1 MLGRII
7 NHNTPYLLQ
16 RKDGTFNDP
25 ETGKKLGFD
34 TRFMGKGEGAQV
46 HGWGIYL
53 SVADIRHY
61 GNFHKRSIRIKE
73 EIFDCEFIQYG
84 QIKTIP
90 LKVSRDEIRAY
101 KLALTAGNIA
111 SHFDLIDCNPD
122 DVKAYI
128 QARIIES
135 KAKIAEKES
144 QPPSPRL
151 ASEIT
156 NEKQRLED
164 YQYLLDRVIV
174 KGTRHHY
181 DVQIPDYDGVNYI
194 SEHGTVTAKQMD
206 MIYSALSKAN
216 ADALKARCKAYKGK
230 ATGRQVYV
238 ALWQILG
245 SDEKASK
252 LLNKAGFVGIH
263 YYGGRDGECY
273 VIFNEK
279 DAQIVSH
286 ELYGL
291 QGISNAQMQQR
302 ELEIVKTAREI
313 ISKYHGTESPL
324 PYKDLHDCYTELV
337 NYYNHQQ
344 TISPKDSVAISLQQ
358 YSTPC
363 PIAFLMGEYVKGNNS
378 QGYNRYYE
386 PTAGNGLL
394 TIALP
399 HTRTT
404 VNELDPVRY
413 NNLSTFEYD
422 CRFKRDAVDFL
433 PLENFSGVIMNPP
446 FGNLPKGKELKRGG
460 TIGGKDVSYTFG
472 RIDYAIVVKA
482 LEAMYPDGRAAI
494 IVGGKLSA
502 KVGDYSESYWKNG
515 KLYGQYRD
523 FIAYLHR
530 QYNIADIIYIDG
542 NLYRKQGTTFPI
554 VLILIDGRT
563 AWNGDLDHVWHRY
576 DPHTDSQ
583 ISTFDGLFA
592 RISKHFSPSISPL
605 FDNEIALAK
614 LNSDTSLQLTE
625 TDKASLRNT
634 GAYVSDDDFDYL
646 EKVVKEMKYYEQRI
660 VDFKI
665 SAQKAISI
673 LGRKEF
679 WSGVYRAAY
688 HGTAMR
694 GTKEPYVIFIMPGHS
709 FYGINDD
716 NTTDIIITF
725 KKKKDVR
732 RSLNSCQ
739 NEHGQILCAFDSRL
753 RYATAITR
761 KSNHLSG
768 TKIENF
774 DDLKKKIEEKISKWK
789 KAKTL
794 DVKDFMLFVALEL
807 RLRASEKN
815 NKKFSYYLTVYE
827 NKDGFTL
834 RISDHHLNA
843 RTAEKTGDK
852 YTTSITFSNDSPE
865 DWDYFKP
872 DQNVKAI
879 EYVYYED
886 KVTKDD
892 LISIAN
898 DIIGFVETGKFTPS
912 VKPNEI
918 NESPENL
925 SGNNEKKHPFK
936 IKDKGDGFSYFDESE
951 TLVDRFYT
959 YVKVKGFD
967 QHIPAF
973 DNYFWDED
981 GHLCFATRRKEDI
994 KECVDFFDMAED
1006 GYDKLEQ
1013 EIREYTLDYL
1023 SDSDKLQAT
1032 ASIVSNV
1039 INSLYR
1045 SGRYHLEYLDTYLAK
1060 MVLDAINIADK
1071 HFVSPY
1077 VKEYPDIAKK
1087 SQNVVAFYKT
1097 KDILLKRLSIPP
1109 KQKPGPK
1116 PNTNTLRKIQPENL
1130 LPSYDSLRPV
1140 MNCILHEDGFNVCSD
1155 GYFILKQKASYPSD
1169 AEGKIEIPK
1178 RFYKM
1183 FGVNQG
1189 PQYYEGTYPNYKGV
1203 IADTVKHNINAVRLD
1218 TQDLYKYVCGLFD
1231 FYEKQTGYKLRNSA
1245 IPFYSNGKLIFCL
1258 MSDHLKKWISAA
1270 YTIGANSILY
1280 SEKDRAIL
1288 MEDCA
1293 KPGELLICMPAIN
1306 EYIYERY
1313 KLNNGK
1319 FEIDNMDCLD
1329 VLYRAYDFGETYAK
1343 IPHSFAHLVRNEIA
1357 LLKQCRWRNC

>member
-151 ASEIT
+151 AYEIT

-279 DAQIVSH
+279 DAQIVRH

-363 PIAFLMGEYVKGNNS
+363 PIAFLMGEYIKGKRCSSNDN
-378 QGYNRYYE
+378 YYE
-386 PTAGNGLL
+386 PTAGNGML
-394 TIALP
+394 TISLP
-399 HTRTT
+399 HHHTF
-404 VNELDPVRY
+404 VNELDPVRHKNLTEFNY
-413 NNLSTFEYD
+413 NSIDNE
-422 CRFKRDAVDFL
+422 DALMYSAGNSFA
-433 PLENFSGVIMNPP
+433 GVIMNPP
-446 FGNLPKGKELKRGG
+446 FGNLHKGKEIKRGG

-472 RIDYAIVVKA
+472 RIDYAIVVHT
-482 LEAMYPDGRAAI
+482 LEQMHSDGRAAI

-576 DPHTDSQ
+576 NPQTDTQ
-583 ISTFDGLFA
+583 ITTFDGLFA

-614 LNSDTSLQLTE
+614 LYANRKPISIDLMASKKTSYIYANITNGNKKEDLCVGVANKGKYPDIPTGSWISNNPPYNKKYDPLYKQVSDFFYRCYPEGKRDVVLVTFKDGSITASKENKRNYSDYECVPLCKKEDIGGVQVWELPATDPEKYISLIRKGRELLYSGTFTGKKSTARAGRDWTAGKEITIERLNNMFNFRSIIFNRMNSADRQKSIENAFNAFSDLALILGHNGTSGKGLVSHGGKIGLVFGAKQSGNAEAYYRRSDKTINLTAKE
-625 TDKASLRNT
+625 GSGTLAHEWFHSLDNHLASLYLKNCEYLTAGYRYER
-634 GAYVSDDDFDYL
+634 GAFAEKGKIGLYDLLRDWETTLCRLDMYAASVKKDKRRKSGDYWSTIIELTARCFEVYCCEKLKEKGITNDFLVQVGKSDLYPSENDKPKVMDFFSRFFSSLREHWKGANISYL
-646 EKVVKEMKYYEQRI
+646 CGDTPEIPEIENAVPNDVI
-660 VDFKI
+660 
-665 SAQKAISI
+665 AQIPTNDTDRKTF
-673 LGRKEF
+673 LQKEF
-679 WSGVYRAAY
+679 AMFKDTEIYSKFFNQNVAIIGKSIGEICQWACKSKKSVIAALNVDGVIANAIKVNEDTPKANKQSKDFHFVKMYEM
-688 HGTAMR
+688 HCNIKGVGTAKLMIGERKR
-694 GTKEPYVIFIMPGHS
+694 GTK
-709 FYGINDD
+709 
-716 NTTDIIITF
+716 ITYC
-725 KKKKDVR
+725 
-732 RSLNSCQ
+732 L
-739 NEHGQILCAFDSRL
+739 
-753 RYATAITR
+753 TAIQ
-761 KSNHLSG
+761 
-768 TKIENF
+768 I
-774 DDLKKKIEEKISKWK
+774 
-789 KAKTL
+789 
-794 DVKDFMLFVALEL
+794 
-807 RLRASEKN
+807 
-815 NKKFSYYLTVYE
+815 
-827 NKDGFTL
+827 
-834 RISDHHLNA
+834 
-843 RTAEKTGDK
+843 
-852 YTTSITFSNDSPE
+852 
-865 DWDYFKP
+865 
-872 DQNVKAI
+872 
-879 EYVYYED
+879 
-886 KVTKDD
+886 
-892 LISIAN
+892 
-898 DIIGFVETGKFTPS
+898 
-912 VKPNEI
+912 
-918 NESPENL
+918 
-925 SGNNEKKHPFK
+925 
-936 IKDKGDGFSYFDESE
+936 
-951 TLVDRFYT
+951 
-959 YVKVKGFD
+959 
-967 QHIPAF
+967 
-973 DNYFWDED
+973 
-981 GHLCFATRRKEDI
+981 
-994 KECVDFFDMAED
+994 
-1006 GYDKLEQ
+1006 
-1013 EIREYTLDYL
+1013 
-1023 SDSDKLQAT
+1023 
-1032 ASIVSNV
+1032 
-1039 INSLYR
+1039 
-1045 SGRYHLEYLDTYLAK
+1045 
-1060 MVLDAINIADK
+1060 
-1071 HFVSPY
+1071 
-1077 VKEYPDIAKK
+1077 
-1087 SQNVVAFYKT
+1087 
-1097 KDILLKRLSIPP
+1097 
-1109 KQKPGPK
+1109 
-1116 PNTNTLRKIQPENL
+1116 
-1130 LPSYDSLRPV
+1130 
-1140 MNCILHEDGFNVCSD
+1140 
-1155 GYFILKQKASYPSD
+1155 
-1169 AEGKIEIPK
+1169 
-1178 RFYKM
+1178 
-1183 FGVNQG
+1183 
-1189 PQYYEGTYPNYKGV
+1189 
-1203 IADTVKHNINAVRLD
+1203 
-1218 TQDLYKYVCGLFD
+1218 
-1231 FYEKQTGYKLRNSA
+1231 
-1245 IPFYSNGKLIFCL
+1245 
-1258 MSDHLKKWISAA
+1258 
-1270 YTIGANSILY
+1270 
-1280 SEKDRAIL
+1280 
-1288 MEDCA
+1288 
-1293 KPGELLICMPAIN
+1293 
-1306 EYIYERY
+1306 
-1313 KLNNGK
+1313 
-1319 FEIDNMDCLD
+1319 
-1329 VLYRAYDFGETYAK
+1329 
-1343 IPHSFAHLVRNEIA
+1343 
-1357 LLKQCRWRNC
+1357 